1 MFSVILFKKKMKS
14 FFKVTFAFFLIIS
27 SGRCFDPGN
36 LHGLN
41 IWSKNDRTHADLT
54 ECSLYKI
61 TYDWLLTSKY
71 SSVIDFSQFGKVVID
86 RGKCNGASK
95 LIKSILETLSLSWK
109 DYKKAIERISDSNR
123 LVDILLFWKEEYHF
137 DSESFSKGAYRI
149 SSLKYAALEAVN
161 KEDYVSARNYVGKLL
176 HTIQDFYSHS
186 NWVEFEPNVINL
198 KL

>member
-1 MFSVILFKKKMKS
+1 MKS

-36 LHGLN
+36 LHGANL
-41 IWSKNDRTHADLT
+41 WSKNDRTHADLT

-95 LIKSILETLSLSWK
+95 LIERILETLSLSWMN
-109 DYKKAIERISDSNR
+109 YQKAVELISTSNR
-123 LVDILLFWKEEYHF
+123 WVDIYDATEEEAHF
-137 DSESFSKGAYRI
+137 DGESFSKGANRI

-161 KEDYVSARNYVGKLL
+161 KENY
-176 HTIQDFYSHS
+176 
-186 NWVEFEPNVINL
+186 EIN
-198 KL
+198 